1 LNSLLLKLLGLP
13 TEDASSVVD
22 FSWRFAPLL
31 EPAIIALAAVVLAV
45 IAWLAY
51 RSTPEDISAK
61 HRRIMTLMRMI
72 FFIMLLGLL
81 IRPVLELTLKRE
93 EQRTLAVIVDA
104 SASMGI
110 VDQRTSA
117 EDRARVAIAAGT
129 LNPDAGL
136 ESPPPA
142 DSSPAPARSKV
153 AEMALSNPQLNLIES
168 LSEKVNVV
176 RHSFAGKLHPQQ
188 TANEPTLPETAL
200 GDAMIETLRRHSA
213 EDLGALLIITDGV
226 SNEGVTPVTAAK
238 NLRARGVKVFTYGV
252 GTTDSRDV
260 AIDSIGMPSVALA
273 EDAVPVS
280 VRIRQRGLTGET
292 ATVTVKMAGVTAGVK
307 EVVLDGSGDQEVI
320 IPIIPNKPNEY
331 QVEATIET
339 DGGEILDT
347 NNTLKR
353 SLRVIDSSLKVLM
366 VESSPRWEFKYI
378 QAMLLREKR
387 IDLDCYL
394 ASVDPSVARAQ
405 DNPYIENFP
414 DRREDLFGY
423 DLILFGD
430 IDPARLPDNAIENI
444 TSFVSEGSGSVVI
457 LAGKRFT
464 PAAYRN
470 TELERLLPIELSP
483 TRLGAESA
491 TASRPIRLQLTEAG
505 LAEGFLNLEEDP
517 DKVQERWS
525 KLPPVYWVTKTERAK
540 PAAKTYLVNPNG
552 NYPVMAMQRYGAG
565 EVMWVGTENT
575 WRWRRNTGDLYHTR
589 FWGQVVQ
596 RMAGRRLA
604 TGSRR
609 TELRSDRTI
618 SREGERFTVFARLL
632 DQSFQP
638 RSDETVRAVLT
649 GSGTQPGPPR
659 TVILRAIPGSP
670 GEYRAEFPAGEPGRY
685 KLGLPDD
692 TGSSIDLTVRGT
704 DREFAQT
711 AMDKN
716 ILQEIATITGG
727 QFLREENLHE
737 FPSIV
742 NLEPAEILLSRE
754 SELWNSPLY
763 FILLL
768 LPLTIEWFMRKF
780 AELK

>member
-1 LNSLLLKLLGLP
+1 
-13 TEDASSVVD
+13 
-22 FSWRFAPLL
+22 
-31 EPAIIALAAVVLAV
+31 
-45 IAWLAY
+45 
-51 RSTPEDISAK
+51 
-61 HRRIMTLMRMI
+61 MTLMRMI
-72 FFIMLLGLL
+72 FFAMLLGLL
-81 IRPVLELTLKRE
+81 VRPVLELTLKRE

-110 VDQRTSA
+110 VDQRTSS
-117 EDRARVAIAAGT
+117 EDRSRIAIAAGT
-129 LNPDAGL
+129 LKPDAGL
-136 ESPPPA
+136 DSPLPS
-142 DSSPAPARSKV
+142 DSSPDPARSQV
-153 AEMALSNPQLNLIES
+153 AEMALSNPQINLIES

-176 RHSFAGKLHPQQ
+176 RHSFADKLHPQE
-188 TANEPTLPETAL
+188 TAIEPTLPETAL
-200 GDAMIETLRRHSA
+200 GEAMIETLRRHSA
-213 EDLGALLIITDGV
+213 EDLGALLVITDGV
-226 SNEGVTPVTAAK
+226 SNEGVTPVSAVK

-260 AIDSIGMPSVALA
+260 AIDSIDMPSVALA

-280 VRIRQRGLTGET
+280 VRIRQRGLSGET
-292 ATVTVKMAGVTAGVK
+292 AKVTVKMAGVTAGVK

-331 QVEATIET
+331 QVEASIET

-366 VESSPRWEFKYI
+366 VESAPRWEFKYI

-387 IDLDCYL
+387 INLDCYL
-394 ASVDPSVARAQ
+394 ASVDPTVARAQ

-430 IDPARLPDNAIENI
+430 IDPEKLPDNAIENI
-444 TSFVSEGSGSVVI
+444 TSFVSEGSGSLVI

-464 PAAYRN
+464 PVAYRN

-483 TRLGAESA
+483 TRLGAEA
-491 TASRPIRLQLTEAG
+491 AIASRPIRLQLTEAG

-517 DKVQERWS
+517 DKAQERWS

-552 NYPVMAMQRYGAG
+552 NYPVIAMQRYGAG

-609 TELRSDRTI
+609 SELRSDRSI
-618 SREGERFTVFARLL
+618 AREGDRFTVFARLL

-638 RSDETVRAVLT
+638 RTDETIRAVLSES
-649 GSGTQPGPPR
+649 GSQPGPPR
-659 TVILRAIPGSP
+659 TVTLRAIPGSP

-692 TGSSIDLTVRGT
+692 TGSGIDLTVRGT

-716 ILQEIATITGG
+716 TLQEIASITGG
-727 QFLREENLHE
+727 QFLREEDLHE

-742 NLEPAEILLSRE
+742 NLEPTEIRLSRE

>member
-1 LNSLLLKLLGLP
+1 LNTLLLKLLGLP
-13 TEDASSVVD
+13 TEDTSSVVSV
-22 FSWRFAPLL
+22 SWGIAPLL
-31 EPAIIALAAVVLAV
+31 EPAIIALAALGLAV
-45 IAWLAY
+45 VAWFAY
-51 RSTPEDISAK
+51 RSTPKDISAR
-61 HRRIMTLMRMI
+61 HRWIMTLLRMV
-72 FFIMLLGLL
+72 FFAMLLGLL
-81 IRPVLELTLKRE
+81 LRPVLKLELKRE
-93 EQRTLAVIVDA
+93 EQRTLAVLVDA
-104 SASMGI
+104 SASMAI
-110 VDQRTSA
+110 VDQRTST
-117 EDRARVAIAAGT
+117 EDRSRVAIASGK
-129 LNPDAGL
+129 LKPDAGL
-136 ESPPPA
+136 DSPPPG
-142 DSSPAPARSKV
+142 DSSPSPARSEV
-153 AEMALSNPQLNLIES
+153 AQMVLENPELNLIES

-176 RHSFAGKLHPQQ
+176 RHSFAGKLHPQES
-188 TANEPTLPETAL
+188 AKKPTLPETAL

-213 EDLGALLIITDGV
+213 EDLGGVLIITDGV
-226 SNEGVTPVTAAK
+226 SNEGMTPVAAAK
-238 NLRARGVKVFTYGV
+238 NLSARGVKVFTYGV

-260 AIDSIGMPSVALA
+260 AIESIGMPSVALA

-292 ATVTVKMAGVTAGVK
+292 AKVTVKMAGVTAGVK
-307 EVVLDGSGDQEVI
+307 EVILDGSGDQEVI
-320 IPIIPNKPNEY
+320 IPIIPNKPDEY

-339 DGGEILDT
+339 GGGEILDT
-347 NNTLKR
+347 NNSLKR

-366 VESSPRWEFKYI
+366 VESAPRWEFKYI

-394 ASVDPSVARAQ
+394 VTADPALARAK

-430 IDPARLPDNAIENI
+430 IDPAKLPDNAIENI
-444 TSFVSEGSGSVVI
+444 ASFVSEGSGSLVI

-470 TELERLLPIELSP
+470 TQLERLLPIELSP
-483 TRLGAESA
+483 TRLGASSA
-491 TASRPIRLQLTEAG
+491 IASRPIRLKLTQAG

-517 DKVQERWS
+517 ELAEDRWS
-525 KLPPVYWVTKTERAK
+525 KLPPIYWVAKTERAK

-565 EVMWVGTENT
+565 EVMWIGTENT

-618 SREGERFTVFARLL
+618 AREGERFTVFARLL
-632 DQSFQP
+632 DQNFQP
-638 RSDETVRAVLT
+638 RSDETIKAVLN
-649 GSGTQPGPPR
+649 GSGSQSGPQR
-659 TVILRAIPGSP
+659 TVTLRAIPGSP

-692 TGSSIDLTVRGT
+692 AGGGIDLTVRGT

-711 AMDKN
+711 AMDKG
-716 ILQEIATITGG
+716 ILQEIAAITGG
-727 QFLREENLHE
+727 TFLREENLHE
-737 FPSIV
+737 LPEIM
-742 NLEPAEILLSRE
+742 NLEPAEILLGRE

>member
-1 LNSLLLKLLGLP
+1 MNALLLKLLGLP
-13 TEDASSVVD
+13 TEDTSSVVD

-31 EPAIIALAAVVLAV
+31 EPFIIALAAIGLAV

-61 HRRIMTLMRMI
+61 HRRIMTLMRII
-72 FFIMLLGLL
+72 FFVMLLGLL
-81 IRPVLELTLKRE
+81 VRPVIELTLKRE

-110 VDQRTSA
+110 VDQRTSS
-117 EDRARVAIAAGT
+117 EDRSRIAIAAGT
-129 LNPDAGL
+129 LKPDADL
-136 ESPPPA
+136 DSPPPS
-142 DSSPAPARSKV
+142 DSSPNPTRSQV
-153 AEMALSNPQLNLIES
+153 AEMALSNPQINLLES

-176 RHSFAGKLHPQQ
+176 RHSFADKLHPQE
-188 TANEPTLPETAL
+188 TANEANLPETAL
-200 GDAMIETLRRHSA
+200 GEAMIETLRRHSA
-213 EDLGALLIITDGV
+213 EDLGALLVITDGV

-238 NLRARGVKVFTYGV
+238 NLSARGVKVFTYGV

-260 AIDSIGMPSVALA
+260 SIDSIDMPSVALA

-280 VRIRQRGLTGET
+280 VRIRQRGLSGET
-292 ATVTVKMAGVTAGVK
+292 AKVTVKMAGVTAGVK
-307 EVVLDGSGDQEVI
+307 EIVLDGSGDQEVI

-331 QVEATIET
+331 QVEASIET

-387 IDLDCYL
+387 INLDCYL
-394 ASVDPSVARAQ
+394 ASVDPTVARAQ

-430 IDPARLPDNAIENI
+430 IDPEKLPDNAIENI
-444 TSFVSEGSGSVVI
+444 ASFVSEGSGSLVI

-464 PAAYRN
+464 PVAYRN

-483 TRLGAESA
+483 TRLGAEA
-491 TASRPIRLQLTEAG
+491 AIASRPIRLQLTEAG

-517 DKVQERWS
+517 DKAQERWS

-552 NYPVMAMQRYGAG
+552 NYPVIAMQRYGAG

-609 TELRSDRTI
+609 SELRSDRSI
-618 SREGERFTVFARLL
+618 AREGDRFTVFARLL

-638 RSDETVRAVLT
+638 RTDETIRAVLSES
-649 GSGTQPGPPR
+649 GSQPGPPR
-659 TVILRAIPGSP
+659 TVTLRAIPGSP

-692 TGSSIDLTVRGT
+692 TGSGIDLTVRGT
-704 DREFAQT
+704 DREFTQT
-711 AMDKN
+711 AMDIN
-716 ILQEIATITGG
+716 TLQEIASITGG

-737 FPSIV
+737 FPSIL
-742 NLEPAEILLSRE
+742 NLEPTEIRLSRE
-754 SELWNSPLY
+754 SELWTSPLY

>member
-1 LNSLLLKLLGLP
+1 MNALLLKLLGLP
-13 TEDASSVVD
+13 TEDTSSVVD

-31 EPAIIALAAVVLAV
+31 EPFIIALTAIGLAV

-61 HRRIMTLMRMI
+61 HRRIMTLMRII
-72 FFIMLLGLL
+72 FFVMLLGLL
-81 IRPVLELTLKRE
+81 VRPVIELTLKRE

-110 VDQRTSA
+110 VDQRTSS
-117 EDRARVAIAAGT
+117 EDRSRIAIAAGT
-129 LNPDAGL
+129 LKPDADL
-136 ESPPPA
+136 DSPPPS
-142 DSSPAPARSKV
+142 DSSPNPTRSQV
-153 AEMALSNPQLNLIES
+153 AEMALSNPQINLLES

-176 RHSFAGKLHPQQ
+176 RHSFADKLHPQE
-188 TANEPTLPETAL
+188 TANEANLPETAL
-200 GDAMIETLRRHSA
+200 GEAMIETLRRHSA
-213 EDLGALLIITDGV
+213 EDLGALLVITDGV

-238 NLRARGVKVFTYGV
+238 NLSARGVKVFTYGV

-260 AIDSIGMPSVALA
+260 SIDSIDMPSVALA

-280 VRIRQRGLTGET
+280 VRIRQRGLSGET
-292 ATVTVKMAGVTAGVK
+292 AKVTVKMAGVTAGVK
-307 EVVLDGSGDQEVI
+307 EIVLDGSGDQEVI

-331 QVEATIET
+331 QVEASIET

-387 IDLDCYL
+387 INLDCYL
-394 ASVDPSVARAQ
+394 ASVDPTVARAQ

-430 IDPARLPDNAIENI
+430 IDPEKLPDNAIENI
-444 TSFVSEGSGSVVI
+444 ASFVSEGSGSLVI
-457 LAGKRFT
+457 LSGKRFT
-464 PAAYRN
+464 PVAYRN

-483 TRLGAESA
+483 TRLGAEA
-491 TASRPIRLQLTEAG
+491 AIASRPIRLQLTEAG
-505 LAEGFLNLEEDP
+505 LAESFLNLEEDP
-517 DKVQERWS
+517 DKAQERWS

-552 NYPVMAMQRYGAG
+552 NYPVIAMQRYGAG

-609 TELRSDRTI
+609 SELRSDRSI
-618 SREGERFTVFARLL
+618 AREGDRFTVFARLL

-638 RSDETVRAVLT
+638 RTDETIRAVLSES
-649 GSGTQPGPPR
+649 GSQPGPPR
-659 TVILRAIPGSP
+659 TVTLRAIPGSP

-692 TGSSIDLTVRGT
+692 TGSGIDLTVRGT
-704 DREFAQT
+704 DREFTQT
-711 AMDKN
+711 AMDIN
-716 ILQEIATITGG
+716 TLQEIASITGG

-737 FPSIV
+737 FPSIL
-742 NLEPAEILLSRE
+742 NLEPTEIRLSRE

>member
-1 LNSLLLKLLGLP
+1 MNSLLLKLLGLP

-129 LNPDAGL
+129 LSPDAGL

-238 NLRARGVKVFTYGV
+238 NLRARGVKVFTFGV

-430 IDPARLPDNAIENI
+430 IDPAKLPDNAIENI

-470 TELERLLPIELSP
+470 TGLERLLPIELSP

-742 NLEPAEILLSRE
+742 NLEPAEILLARE

>member
-1 LNSLLLKLLGLP
+1 MNALLLKLLGLP
-13 TEDASSVVD
+13 TEDTSSVVD

-31 EPAIIALAAVVLAV
+31 EPFIIALAAIGLAV

-61 HRRIMTLMRMI
+61 HRRIMTLMRMV
-72 FFIMLLGLL
+72 FFVMLLGLL
-81 IRPVLELTLKRE
+81 VRPVIELKLKRE

-110 VDQRTSA
+110 VDQRTSS
-117 EDRARVAIAAGT
+117 EDRSRIAIVAGT
-129 LNPDAGL
+129 LKPDADL
-136 ESPPPA
+136 DNPPPS
-142 DSSPAPARSKV
+142 DSSATPTRSQV
-153 AEMALSNPQLNLIES
+153 AEMALSNPQINLLES

-176 RHSFAGKLHPQQ
+176 RHSFADKLHPQE
-188 TANEPTLPETAL
+188 TANEANLPETAL
-200 GDAMIETLRRHSA
+200 GEAMIETLRRHSA
-213 EDLGALLIITDGV
+213 EDLGALLVITDGV

-238 NLRARGVKVFTYGV
+238 NLSARGVKVFTYGV

-260 AIDSIGMPSVALA
+260 SIDSIDMPSVALA

-280 VRIRQRGLTGET
+280 VRIRQRGLSGET
-292 ATVTVKMAGVTAGVK
+292 AKVTVKMAGVTAGVK
-307 EVVLDGSGDQEVI
+307 EIVLDGSGDQEVI

-331 QVEATIET
+331 QVEASIET

-387 IDLDCYL
+387 INLDCYL
-394 ASVDPSVARAQ
+394 ASVDPTVARAQ

-430 IDPARLPDNAIENI
+430 IDPEKLPDNAIENI
-444 TSFVSEGSGSVVI
+444 ASFVSEGSGSLVI

-464 PAAYRN
+464 PVAYRN

-483 TRLGAESA
+483 TRLGAEA
-491 TASRPIRLQLTEAG
+491 AIASRPIRLQLTEAG
-505 LAEGFLNLEEDP
+505 LAESFLNLEEDP
-517 DKVQERWS
+517 DKAQGRWS

-552 NYPVMAMQRYGAG
+552 NYPVIAMQRYGAG

-609 TELRSDRTI
+609 SELRSDRSI
-618 SREGERFTVFARLL
+618 ARKGDRFTVFARLL

-638 RSDETVRAVLT
+638 RTDETIRAVLSES
-649 GSGTQPGPPR
+649 GSQPGPPR
-659 TVILRAIPGSP
+659 TVTLRAIPGSP

-692 TGSSIDLTVRGT
+692 TGSGIDLTVRGT
-704 DREFAQT
+704 DREFTQT
-711 AMDKN
+711 AMDIN
-716 ILQEIATITGG
+716 TLQEIASITGG

-737 FPSIV
+737 FPSIL
-742 NLEPAEILLSRE
+742 NLEPTEIRLSRE

>member
-1 LNSLLLKLLGLP
+1 MNALLLKLLGLP
-13 TEDASSVVD
+13 TEDTSSVVD

-31 EPAIIALAAVVLAV
+31 EPFIIALAAIGLAV

-61 HRRIMTLMRMI
+61 HRRIMTLMRII
-72 FFIMLLGLL
+72 FFVMLLGLL
-81 IRPVLELTLKRE
+81 VRPVIELTLKRE

-110 VDQRTSA
+110 VDQRTSS
-117 EDRARVAIAAGT
+117 EDRSRIAIAAGT
-129 LNPDAGL
+129 LKPDADL
-136 ESPPPA
+136 DSPPPS
-142 DSSPAPARSKV
+142 DSSPNPTRSQV
-153 AEMALSNPQLNLIES
+153 AEMALSNPQINLLES

-176 RHSFAGKLHPQQ
+176 RHSFADKLHPQE
-188 TANEPTLPETAL
+188 TANEANLPETAL
-200 GDAMIETLRRHSA
+200 GEAMIETLRRHSA
-213 EDLGALLIITDGV
+213 EDLGALLVITDGV

-238 NLRARGVKVFTYGV
+238 NLSARGVKVFTYGV

-260 AIDSIGMPSVALA
+260 SIDSIDMPSVALA

-280 VRIRQRGLTGET
+280 VRIRQRGLSGET
-292 ATVTVKMAGVTAGVK
+292 AKVTVKMAGVTAGVK
-307 EVVLDGSGDQEVI
+307 EIVLDGSGDQEVI

-331 QVEATIET
+331 QVEASIET

-387 IDLDCYL
+387 INLDCYL
-394 ASVDPSVARAQ
+394 ASVDPTVARAQ

-430 IDPARLPDNAIENI
+430 IDPEKLPDNAIENI
-444 TSFVSEGSGSVVI
+444 ASFVSEGSGSLVI
-457 LAGKRFT
+457 LSGKRFT
-464 PAAYRN
+464 PVAYRN

-483 TRLGAESA
+483 TRLGAEA
-491 TASRPIRLQLTEAG
+491 AIASRPIRLQLTEAG

-517 DKVQERWS
+517 DKAQERWS

-552 NYPVMAMQRYGAG
+552 NYPVIAMQRYGAG

-609 TELRSDRTI
+609 SELRSDRSI
-618 SREGERFTVFARLL
+618 AREGDRFTVFARLL

-638 RSDETVRAVLT
+638 RTDETIRAVLSES
-649 GSGTQPGPPR
+649 GSQPGPPR
-659 TVILRAIPGSP
+659 TVTLRAIPGSP

-692 TGSSIDLTVRGT
+692 TGSGIDLTVRGT
-704 DREFAQT
+704 DREFTQT
-711 AMDKN
+711 AMDIN
-716 ILQEIATITGG
+716 TLQEIASITGG

-737 FPSIV
+737 FPSIL
-742 NLEPAEILLSRE
+742 NLEPTEIRLSRE

>member
-1 LNSLLLKLLGLP
+1 MNALLLKLLGLP
-13 TEDASSVVD
+13 TEDTSSVVD

-31 EPAIIALAAVVLAV
+31 EPFIIALAAIGLAV

-61 HRRIMTLMRMI
+61 HRRIMTLMRII

-81 IRPVLELTLKRE
+81 VRPVIELTLKRE

-110 VDQRTSA
+110 VDQRTSS
-117 EDRARVAIAAGT
+117 EDRSRIAIAAGT
-129 LNPDAGL
+129 LKPDADL
-136 ESPPPA
+136 DSPPPS
-142 DSSPAPARSKV
+142 DSSPNPTRSQV
-153 AEMALSNPQLNLIES
+153 AEMALSNPQINLLES

-176 RHSFAGKLHPQQ
+176 RHSFADKLHPQE
-188 TANEPTLPETAL
+188 TANEANLPETAL
-200 GDAMIETLRRHSA
+200 GEAMIETLRRHSA
-213 EDLGALLIITDGV
+213 EDLGALLVITDGV

-238 NLRARGVKVFTYGV
+238 NLSARGVKVFTYGV

-260 AIDSIGMPSVALA
+260 SIDSIDMPSVALA

-280 VRIRQRGLTGET
+280 VRIRQRGLSGET
-292 ATVTVKMAGVTAGVK
+292 AKVTVKMAGVTAGVK
-307 EVVLDGSGDQEVI
+307 EIVLDGSGDQEVI

-331 QVEATIET
+331 QVEASIET

-387 IDLDCYL
+387 INLDCYL
-394 ASVDPSVARAQ
+394 ASVDPTVARAQ

-430 IDPARLPDNAIENI
+430 IDPEKLPDNAIENI
-444 TSFVSEGSGSVVI
+444 ASFVSEGSGSLVI
-457 LAGKRFT
+457 LSGKRFT
-464 PAAYRN
+464 PVAYRN

-483 TRLGAESA
+483 TRLGAEA
-491 TASRPIRLQLTEAG
+491 AIASRPIRLQLTEAG

-517 DKVQERWS
+517 DKAQERWS

-552 NYPVMAMQRYGAG
+552 NYPVIAMQRYGAG

-609 TELRSDRTI
+609 SELRSDRSI
-618 SREGERFTVFARLL
+618 AREGDRFTVFARLL

-638 RSDETVRAVLT
+638 RTDETIRAVLSES
-649 GSGTQPGPPR
+649 GSQPGPPR
-659 TVILRAIPGSP
+659 TVTLRAIPGSP

-692 TGSSIDLTVRGT
+692 TGSGIDLTVRGT
-704 DREFAQT
+704 DREFTQT
-711 AMDKN
+711 AMDIN
-716 ILQEIATITGG
+716 TLQEIASITGG

-737 FPSIV
+737 FPSIL
-742 NLEPAEILLSRE
+742 NLEPTEIRLSRE

>member
-1 LNSLLLKLLGLP
+1 
-13 TEDASSVVD
+13 
-22 FSWRFAPLL
+22 
-31 EPAIIALAAVVLAV
+31 
-45 IAWLAY
+45 
-51 RSTPEDISAK
+51 
-61 HRRIMTLMRMI
+61 MTLMRMI
-72 FFIMLLGLL
+72 FFVMLLGLL
-81 IRPVLELTLKRE
+81 VRPVIELTLKRE

-110 VDQRTSA
+110 VDQRTSS
-117 EDRARVAIAAGT
+117 EDRSRIAIAAGT
-129 LNPDAGL
+129 LKPDADL
-136 ESPPPA
+136 DNPPPS
-142 DSSPAPARSKV
+142 DSSPNPTRSQV
-153 AEMALSNPQLNLIES
+153 AEMALSNPQINLLES

-176 RHSFAGKLHPQQ
+176 RHSFADKLHPQE
-188 TANEPTLPETAL
+188 TANEANLPETAL
-200 GDAMIETLRRHSA
+200 GEAMIETLRRHSA
-213 EDLGALLIITDGV
+213 EDLGALLVITDGV

-238 NLRARGVKVFTYGV
+238 NLSARGVKVFTYGV

-260 AIDSIGMPSVALA
+260 SIDSIDMPSVALA

-280 VRIRQRGLTGET
+280 VRIRQRGLSGET
-292 ATVTVKMAGVTAGVK
+292 AKVTVKMAGVTAGVK
-307 EVVLDGSGDQEVI
+307 EIVLDGSGDQEVI

-331 QVEATIET
+331 QVEASIET

-387 IDLDCYL
+387 INLDCYL
-394 ASVDPSVARAQ
+394 ASVDPTVARAQ

-430 IDPARLPDNAIENI
+430 IDPKKLPDNAIENI
-444 TSFVSEGSGSVVI
+444 TSFVSEGSGSLVI

-464 PAAYRN
+464 PVAYRN

-483 TRLGAESA
+483 TRLGAEA
-491 TASRPIRLQLTEAG
+491 AIASRPIRLQLTEAG

-517 DKVQERWS
+517 DKAQERWS

-552 NYPVMAMQRYGAG
+552 NYPVIAMQRYGAG

-609 TELRSDRTI
+609 SELRSDRSI
-618 SREGERFTVFARLL
+618 AREGDRFTVFARLL

-638 RSDETVRAVLT
+638 RTDETIRAVLSES
-649 GSGTQPGPPR
+649 GSQPGPPR
-659 TVILRAIPGSP
+659 TVTLRAIPGSP

-692 TGSSIDLTVRGT
+692 TGSGIDLTVRGT

-716 ILQEIATITGG
+716 TLQEIASITGG

-737 FPSIV
+737 FPSIL
-742 NLEPAEILLSRE
+742 NLEPTEIRLSRE

>member
-1 LNSLLLKLLGLP
+1 MNALLLKLLGLP
-13 TEDASSVVD
+13 TEDTSSVVD

-31 EPAIIALAAVVLAV
+31 EPFIIALAAIGLAV

-61 HRRIMTLMRMI
+61 HRRIMTLMRII
-72 FFIMLLGLL
+72 FFVMLLGLL
-81 IRPVLELTLKRE
+81 VRPVIELTLKRE

-110 VDQRTSA
+110 VDQRTSS
-117 EDRARVAIAAGT
+117 EDRSRIAIAAGT
-129 LNPDAGL
+129 LKPDADL
-136 ESPPPA
+136 DSPPPS
-142 DSSPAPARSKV
+142 DSSPNPTRSQV
-153 AEMALSNPQLNLIES
+153 AEMALSNPQINLLES

-176 RHSFAGKLHPQQ
+176 RHSFADKLHPQE
-188 TANEPTLPETAL
+188 TANEANLPETAL
-200 GDAMIETLRRHSA
+200 GEAMIETLRRHSA
-213 EDLGALLIITDGV
+213 EDLGALLVITDGV

-238 NLRARGVKVFTYGV
+238 NLSARGVKVFTYGV

-260 AIDSIGMPSVALA
+260 SIDSIDMPSVALA

-280 VRIRQRGLTGET
+280 VRIRQRGLSGET
-292 ATVTVKMAGVTAGVK
+292 AKVTVKMAGVTAGVK
-307 EVVLDGSGDQEVI
+307 EIVLDGSGDQEVI

-331 QVEATIET
+331 QVEASIET
-339 DGGEILDT
+339 DGGEILDA

-387 IDLDCYL
+387 INLDCYL
-394 ASVDPSVARAQ
+394 ASVDPTVARAQ

-430 IDPARLPDNAIENI
+430 IDPEKLPDNAIENI
-444 TSFVSEGSGSVVI
+444 ASFVSEGSGSLVI

-464 PAAYRN
+464 PVAYRN

-483 TRLGAESA
+483 TRLGAEA
-491 TASRPIRLQLTEAG
+491 AIASRPIRLQLTEAG

-517 DKVQERWS
+517 DKAQERWS

-552 NYPVMAMQRYGAG
+552 NYPVIAMQRYGAG

-609 TELRSDRTI
+609 SELRSDRSI
-618 SREGERFTVFARLL
+618 AREGDRFTVFARLL

-638 RSDETVRAVLT
+638 RTDETIRAVLSES
-649 GSGTQPGPPR
+649 GSQPGPPR
-659 TVILRAIPGSP
+659 TVTLRAIPGSP

-692 TGSSIDLTVRGT
+692 TGSGIDLTVRGT
-704 DREFAQT
+704 DREFTQT
-711 AMDKN
+711 AMDIN
-716 ILQEIATITGG
+716 TLQEIASITGG

-737 FPSIV
+737 FPSIL
-742 NLEPAEILLSRE
+742 NLEPTEIRLSRE

>member
-1 LNSLLLKLLGLP
+1 MNALLLKLLGLP
-13 TEDASSVVD
+13 TEDTSSVVD

-31 EPAIIALAAVVLAV
+31 EPFIIALAAIGLAV

-72 FFIMLLGLL
+72 FFVMLLGLL
-81 IRPVLELTLKRE
+81 VRPVIELTLKRE

-110 VDQRTSA
+110 VDQRTSS
-117 EDRARVAIAAGT
+117 EDRSRIAIAAGT
-129 LNPDAGL
+129 LKPDADL
-136 ESPPPA
+136 DSPPPS
-142 DSSPAPARSKV
+142 DSSPNPTRSQV
-153 AEMALSNPQLNLIES
+153 AEMALSNPQINLLES

-176 RHSFAGKLHPQQ
+176 RHSFADKLHPQE
-188 TANEPTLPETAL
+188 TANEANLPETAL
-200 GDAMIETLRRHSA
+200 GEAMIETLRRHSA
-213 EDLGALLIITDGV
+213 EDLGALLVITDGV

-238 NLRARGVKVFTYGV
+238 NLSARGVKVFTYGV

-260 AIDSIGMPSVALA
+260 SIDSIDMPSVALA

-280 VRIRQRGLTGET
+280 VRIRQRGLSGET
-292 ATVTVKMAGVTAGVK
+292 AKVTVKMAGVTAGVK
-307 EVVLDGSGDQEVI
+307 EIVLDGSGDQEVI

-331 QVEATIET
+331 QVEASIET

-387 IDLDCYL
+387 INLDCYL
-394 ASVDPSVARAQ
+394 ASVDPTVARAQ

-430 IDPARLPDNAIENI
+430 IDPEKLPDNAIENI
-444 TSFVSEGSGSVVI
+444 ASFVSEGSGSLVI

-464 PAAYRN
+464 PVAYRN

-483 TRLGAESA
+483 TRLGAEA
-491 TASRPIRLQLTEAG
+491 AIASRPIRLQLTEAG

-517 DKVQERWS
+517 DKAQERWS

-552 NYPVMAMQRYGAG
+552 NYPVIAMQRYGAG

-609 TELRSDRTI
+609 SELRSDRSI
-618 SREGERFTVFARLL
+618 AREGDRFTVFARLL

-638 RSDETVRAVLT
+638 RTDETIRAVLSES
-649 GSGTQPGPPR
+649 GSQPGPPR
-659 TVILRAIPGSP
+659 TVTLRAIPGSP

-692 TGSSIDLTVRGT
+692 TGSGIDLTVRGT
-704 DREFAQT
+704 DREFTQT
-711 AMDKN
+711 AMDIN
-716 ILQEIATITGG
+716 TLQEIASITGG

-737 FPSIV
+737 FPSIL
-742 NLEPAEILLSRE
+742 NLEPTEIRLSRE

>member
-1 LNSLLLKLLGLP
+1 MNALLLKLLGLP
-13 TEDASSVVD
+13 TEDTSSVVD

-31 EPAIIALAAVVLAV
+31 EPFIIALAAIGLAV

-72 FFIMLLGLL
+72 FFVMLLGLL
-81 IRPVLELTLKRE
+81 VRPVIELTLKRE

-110 VDQRTSA
+110 VDQRTSS
-117 EDRARVAIAAGT
+117 EDRSRIAIAAGT
-129 LNPDAGL
+129 LKPDADL
-136 ESPPPA
+136 DSPPPS
-142 DSSPAPARSKV
+142 DSSPNPTRSQV
-153 AEMALSNPQLNLIES
+153 AEMALSNPQINLLES

-176 RHSFAGKLHPQQ
+176 RHSFADKLHPQE
-188 TANEPTLPETAL
+188 TANEANLPETAL
-200 GDAMIETLRRHSA
+200 GEAMIETLRRHSA
-213 EDLGALLIITDGV
+213 EDLGALLVITDGV

-238 NLRARGVKVFTYGV
+238 NLSARGVKVFTYGV

-260 AIDSIGMPSVALA
+260 SIDSIDMPSVALA

-280 VRIRQRGLTGET
+280 VRIRQRGLSGET
-292 ATVTVKMAGVTAGVK
+292 AKVTVKMAGVTAGVK
-307 EVVLDGSGDQEVI
+307 EIVLDGSGDQEVI

-331 QVEATIET
+331 QVEASIET

-387 IDLDCYL
+387 INLDCYL
-394 ASVDPSVARAQ
+394 ASVDPTVARAQ

-430 IDPARLPDNAIENI
+430 IDPEKLPDNAIENI
-444 TSFVSEGSGSVVI
+444 ASFVSEGSGSLVI
-457 LAGKRFT
+457 LSGKRFT
-464 PAAYRN
+464 PVAYRN

-483 TRLGAESA
+483 TRLGAEA
-491 TASRPIRLQLTEAG
+491 AIASRPIRLQLTEAG

-517 DKVQERWS
+517 DKAQERWS

-552 NYPVMAMQRYGAG
+552 NYPVIAMQRYGAG

-609 TELRSDRTI
+609 SELRSDRSI
-618 SREGERFTVFARLL
+618 AREGDRFTVFARLL

-638 RSDETVRAVLT
+638 RTDETIRAVLSES
-649 GSGTQPGPPR
+649 GSQPGPPR
-659 TVILRAIPGSP
+659 TVTLRAIPGSP

-692 TGSSIDLTVRGT
+692 TGSGIDLTVRGT
-704 DREFAQT
+704 DREFTQT
-711 AMDKN
+711 AMDIN
-716 ILQEIATITGG
+716 TLQEIASITGG

-737 FPSIV
+737 FPSIL
-742 NLEPAEILLSRE
+742 NLEPTEIRLSRE

>member
-1 LNSLLLKLLGLP
+1 MLLKLLGLP
-13 TEDASSVVD
+13 TEDSSSVVD
-22 FSWRFAPLL
+22 FSWRIAPLI
-31 EPAIIALAAVVLAV
+31 EPVIIALAALCLVV
-45 IAWLAY
+45 IAWFAY
-51 RSTPEDISAK
+51 RSTPKDISAR

-72 FFIMLLGLL
+72 FFAMLLGLL
-81 IRPVLELTLKRE
+81 LRPVLQLTLKRE
-93 EQRTLAVIVDA
+93 EQRTLAILVDA

-117 EDRARVAIAAGT
+117 EDRSRAAIAAGKIK
-129 LNPDAGL
+129 PDAGL
-136 ESPPPA
+136 DSPLPEN
-142 DSSPAPARSKV
+142 SSTSPARSEVV
-153 AEMALSNPQLNLIES
+153 AMALSNKALNLVEN

-176 RHSFAGKLHPQQ
+176 QHSFAGKLHPKE
-188 TANEPTLPETAL
+188 TANNPTLPETAL
-200 GDAMIETLRRHSA
+200 GDAMIASLRRHSA
-213 EDLGALLIITDGV
+213 DDLGGVLVITDGV
-226 SNEGVTPVTAAK
+226 SNEGITPVAAAK
-238 NLRARGVKVFTYGV
+238 SLRDRGVKVFTYGV

-260 AIDSIGMPSVALA
+260 AVESIDMPSVALA

-292 ATVTVKMAGVTAGVK
+292 AKVTVKMAGVTAGVK
-307 EVVLDGSGDQEVI
+307 EVILDGSGDQEVI
-320 IPIIPNKPNEY
+320 IPIIPNKPDQY
-331 QVEATIET
+331 QVEASIET
-339 DGGEILDT
+339 DGGEILET

-366 VESSPRWEFKYI
+366 VESAPRWEFKYI
-378 QAMLLREKR
+378 QAMLMREKR

-394 ASVDPSVARAQ
+394 VTVDPAVARAQ

-414 DRREDLFGY
+414 ERREDLFGY

-430 IDPARLPDNAIENI
+430 IDPEKLPENAIENI
-444 TSFVSEGSGSVVI
+444 TSFVSEGSGSLVI

-464 PAAYRN
+464 PASYRN

-483 TRLGAESA
+483 TRLGAS
-491 TASRPIRLQLTEAG
+491 TAIANRPIRLKLTDAG

-517 DKVQERWS
+517 ELAEERWA
-525 KLPPVYWVTKTERAK
+525 KLPPIYWVAKTERAK

-565 EVMWVGTENT
+565 EVMWIGTENT

-609 TELRSDRTI
+609 TELRSDRTVA
-618 SREGERFTVFARLL
+618 REGERFTVFARLL

-638 RSDETVRAVLT
+638 RSDESIKAILND
-649 GSGTQPGPPR
+649 SGNQPGPQR
-659 TVILRAIPGSP
+659 TVTLRAIPGSP
-670 GEYRAEFPAGEPGRY
+670 GEYRAEFPAGQPGRY
-685 KLGLPDD
+685 KLSLPDD
-692 TGSSIDLTVRGT
+692 AGGGIDLTVRGT

-711 AMDKN
+711 AMDQS
-716 ILQEIATITGG
+716 ILQEIAAITGG
-727 QFLREENLHE
+727 TFLREENLHE
-737 FPSIV
+737 LPGIME
-742 NLEPAEILLSRE
+742 LEPAEILLGRE

>member
-1 LNSLLLKLLGLP
+1 MNSLLLKLLGLP

-129 LNPDAGL
+129 LSPDAGL

-405 DNPYIENFP
+405 DNQYIENFP

-430 IDPARLPDNAIENI
+430 IDPAKLPDNAIENI

-470 TELERLLPIELSP
+470 TGLERLLPIELSP